1 MFNQMNIN
9 VNAPNEKL
17 NIEIRLVDKH
27 FEYSFSRLA
36 GLYTYHS
43 GVVDE
48 QKSQEWLQEIR
59 QASLVDW
66 PVLPEGAG
74 PEIKQK
80 NKWNVEFFYEDG
92 SVICYGAD
100 DYFPKTW
107 GKFQQKILDMIP
119 ELLEQYGKGIEAV
132 TFTVKNLNK
141 YMPSN
146 LMTSQQTYLILK
158 ETLTL
163 RRSTRKITYEKI
175 DEVNQRTYYE
185 FERRELGQLLNSFQL
200 VFATQNNRGLEEG
213 RKIHDS
219 DVYLLIELID
229 GTIEEYYWDL
239 HQMSFTPGWKE
250 LVDTIYDLMLQG
262 STFLGH
268 IFTSLP
274 HLHKEI
280 SQYIYALVEIEETKQ
295 QYYFVV
301 DNLFVHEGD
310 YVVVP
315 VGNRLEE
322 KISRI
327 LRLEYCNLDNLPQ
340 PLEFTRK
347 ILRKSDTVKFA
358 RDLEDDSV
366 IDNRQIDLALEAID
380 DDPSIEETI
389 GLIEAIRQNMNLGG
403 EFVLPVHPLKTK
415 QSHHNYHLGTKDEI
429 LTTMDGQSW
438 ELFRLFVE
446 NNQEAFVAFTNVEEF
461 EKDGH
466 TKGVVYPISSI
477 LEMVAKTPNINGI
490 MLNPYG
496 RPFFLAKE
504 LIMTIFMRN
513 QETMK
518 RSQIYLE
525 YANVVNLTA
534 DSVVNNLQF
543 NLNDPDSLDYA
554 LRTKIGNRLTDYYD
568 ELMSLHPGE
577 IKVTPGFGAR
587 TKYIFHTIIPE
598 HHQSPQADECVISS
612 YYESLNQ
619 ARKLNL
625 KQIILPIFG
634 FDDAGYPLESLMPLI
649 INTITQWMTDNRDY
663 VLHVYLS
670 TEDFEVYSAFR
681 DYLEEA

>member
-27 FEYSFSRLA
+27 FEYSFSRIT

-43 GVVDE
+43 GSVDE
-48 QKSQEWLQEIR
+48 KKSQEWLQEIK
-59 QASLVDW
+59 QSSLADW
-66 PVLPEGAG
+66 PVLPNDAG

-80 NKWNVEFFYEDG
+80 NKWNVEFFDEDG
-92 SVICYGAD
+92 LVISYGAD
-100 DYFPKTW
+100 DYFPKNW
-107 GKFQQKILDMIP
+107 GNFQQKVLDMIP

-132 TFTVKNLNK
+132 TFTVKNLNN

-146 LMTSQQTYLILK
+146 FMTSQQTYLILQ

-200 VFATQNNRGLEEG
+200 VFATQNSRGKEEG
-213 RKIHDS
+213 RKVHDS
-219 DVYLLIELID
+219 DVYLKIELID
-229 GTIEEYYWDL
+229 GTFEEYYWGL
-239 HQMSFTPGWKE
+239 HQMFFTPGWKE
-250 LVDTIYDLMLQG
+250 LVDAIHDLMLQG

-274 HLHKEI
+274 HRHKEI
-280 SQYIYALVEIEETKQ
+280 SQYIYALVEIEETGQ
-295 QYYFVV
+295 QNYYVV

-315 VGNRLEE
+315 VGNQLEE
-322 KISRI
+322 KVAKI
-327 LRLEYCNLDNLPQ
+327 LSLEYYDLKDLPQ

-358 RDLEDDSV
+358 RNLEDDSV

-380 DDPSIEETI
+380 EDSSIEETI
-389 GLIEAIRQNMNLGG
+389 ALMEAIRQNMNLGG

-429 LTTMDGQSW
+429 LTTTDGQSW
-438 ELFRLFVE
+438 ALFRLFVE

-543 NLNDPDSLDYA
+543 SLDNTQSLDYV
-554 LRTKIGNRLTDYYD
+554 LRTKIGTRLVDYYD
-568 ELMSLHPGE
+568 DLMTLRPGE
-577 IKVTPGFGAR
+577 VKVTPGFGAK
-587 TKYIFHTIIPE
+587 TKYIFHTVIPKY
-598 HHQSPQADECVISS
+598 QQCPQADECVINS

-619 ARKLNL
+619 ARKLYL
-625 KQIILPIFG
+625 KQIVLPIFG
-634 FDDAGYPLESLMPLI
+634 FNDAGYPLESLMSLI

-681 DYLEEA
+681 DYLEEV

>member
-9 VNAPNEKL
+9 VNVPNEKL

-80 NKWNVEFFYEDG
+80 NKWNVEFFDEDG

-107 GKFQQKILDMIP
+107 GKFQQKVLDMIP
-119 ELLEQYGKGIEAV
+119 ELLEQNGKRIEAV
-132 TFTVKNLNK
+132 TFTVKNLNN

-146 LMTSQQTYLILK
+146 FMTSQQTYLILQ

-185 FERRELGQLLNSFQL
+185 FERHELGQLLNSFQL
-200 VFATQNNRGLEEG
+200 VFATQNSRGKEEG
-213 RKIHDS
+213 RKAHDS
-219 DVYLLIELID
+219 DVYLKIELID
-229 GTIEEYYWDL
+229 GTFEEYYWGL
-239 HQMSFTPGWKE
+239 HQMFFTPGWKE
-250 LVDTIYDLMLQG
+250 LVDAIHDLMLQG

-280 SQYIYALVEIEETKQ
+280 SQYIYALVEIEETRQ
-295 QYYFVV
+295 QNYYVV

-322 KISRI
+322 KIARI

-340 PLEFTRK
+340 PLELTRK
-347 ILRKSDTVKFA
+347 ILRKSETVKFA

-366 IDNRQIDLALEAID
+366 IDNRQIDLALETID

-429 LTTMDGQSW
+429 LTTTDGQSW
-438 ELFRLFVE
+438 ALFRLFVE

-543 NLNDPDSLDYA
+543 SLDNTQSLDYV
-554 LRTKIGNRLTDYYD
+554 LRTKIGTRLVDYYD
-568 ELMSLHPGE
+568 DLMTLRPGE
-577 IKVTPGFGAR
+577 VKVTPGFGAK
-587 TKYIFHTIIPE
+587 TKYIFHTVIPKY
-598 HHQSPQADECVISS
+598 QQCPQADECVINS

-619 ARKLNL
+619 ARKLYL
-625 KQIILPIFG
+625 KQIVLPIFG
-634 FDDAGYPLESLMPLI
+634 FNDAGYPLESLMPLI

>member
-1 MFNQMNIN
+1 MFKQMNIN

-80 NKWNVEFFYEDG
+80 NKWNVEFFDEDG

-107 GKFQQKILDMIP
+107 GKFQQKVLDMIP
-119 ELLEQYGKGIEAV
+119 ELLEQNGKGIEAV
-132 TFTVKNLNK
+132 TFTVKNLNN
-141 YMPSN
+141 YMSSN
-146 LMTSQQTYLILK
+146 FMTSQQTYLILQ

-200 VFATQNNRGLEEG
+200 VFATQNSRGKEEG
-213 RKIHDS
+213 RKVHDS
-219 DVYLLIELID
+219 DVYLKIELID
-229 GTIEEYYWDL
+229 GTFEEYYWGL
-239 HQMSFTPGWKE
+239 HQMFFTPGWKE
-250 LVDTIYDLMLQG
+250 LVDAIHDLMLQG

-274 HLHKEI
+274 HRHKEI
-280 SQYIYALVEIEETKQ
+280 SQYTYALVEIEETRQ
-295 QYYFVV
+295 QNYYVV

-315 VGNRLEE
+315 VGNQLEE
-322 KISRI
+322 KVAKI
-327 LRLEYCNLDNLPQ
+327 LSLEYYDLKDLPQ

-366 IDNRQIDLALEAID
+366 IDNRQIDLALETID

-429 LTTMDGQSW
+429 LTTTDGQSW
-438 ELFRLFVE
+438 ALFRLFVE

-461 EKDGH
+461 EKDVH

-496 RPFFLAKE
+496 WPFFLAKE

-554 LRTKIGNRLTDYYD
+554 LRTKIGTRLVDYYD
-568 ELMSLHPGE
+568 DLMTLRPGE
-577 IKVTPGFGAR
+577 VKVTPGFGAK
-587 TKYIFHTIIPE
+587 TKYIFHTVIPKY
-598 HHQSPQADECVISS
+598 QQCPQADECVINS

-619 ARKLNL
+619 ARKLYL
-625 KQIILPIFG
+625 KQIVLPIFG
-634 FDDAGYPLESLMPLI
+634 FNDAGYPLESLMPLI

>member
-80 NKWNVEFFYEDG
+80 NKWNVEFFDEDG

-107 GKFQQKILDMIP
+107 GKFQQKVLDMIP
-119 ELLEQYGKGIEAV
+119 ELLEQNGKRIEAV
-132 TFTVKNLNK
+132 TFTVKNLNN

-146 LMTSQQTYLILK
+146 FMTSQQTYLILQ

-200 VFATQNNRGLEEG
+200 VFATQNSRGKEEG
-213 RKIHDS
+213 RKAHDS
-219 DVYLLIELID
+219 DVYLKIELID
-229 GTIEEYYWDL
+229 GTFEEYYWGL
-239 HQMSFTPGWKE
+239 HQMFFTSGWKE
-250 LVDTIYDLMLQG
+250 LVDAIHDLMLQG

-280 SQYIYALVEIEETKQ
+280 SQYIYALVEIEETRQ
-295 QYYFVV
+295 QNYYVV

-322 KISRI
+322 KIARI

-340 PLEFTRK
+340 PLELTRK
-347 ILRKSDTVKFA
+347 ILRKSETVKFA

-366 IDNRQIDLALEAID
+366 IDNRQIDLALETID

-429 LTTMDGQSW
+429 LTTTDGQSW
-438 ELFRLFVE
+438 ALFRLFVE

-554 LRTKIGNRLTDYYD
+554 LRTKIGTRLVDYYD
-568 ELMSLHPGE
+568 DLMTLRPGE
-577 IKVTPGFGAR
+577 VKVTPGFGAK
-587 TKYIFHTIIPE
+587 TKYIFHTVIPKY
-598 HHQSPQADECVISS
+598 QQCPQADECVINS

-619 ARKLNL
+619 ARKLYL
-625 KQIILPIFG
+625 KQIVLPIFG
-634 FDDAGYPLESLMPLI
+634 FNDAGYPLESLMPLI

>member
-1 MFNQMNIN
+1 M
-9 VNAPNEKL
+9 
-17 NIEIRLVDKH
+17 EIRVVDKH

-66 PVLPEGAG
+66 PVLSKGAG

-80 NKWNVEFFYEDG
+80 NKWNVEFFDEDG

-107 GKFQQKILDMIP
+107 GKFQQKVLDMIP
-119 ELLEQYGKGIEAV
+119 ELLEQNGKGIEAV
-132 TFTVKNLNK
+132 TFTVKNLNN

-146 LMTSQQTYLILK
+146 IMTSQQTYLILQ

-185 FERRELGQLLNSFQL
+185 FERHELGQLLNSFQL
-200 VFATQNNRGLEEG
+200 VFATQNSRGKEEG
-213 RKIHDS
+213 RKVHDS
-219 DVYLLIELID
+219 DVYLKIELID
-229 GTIEEYYWDL
+229 GTFEEYYWGL
-239 HQMSFTPGWKE
+239 HQMFFTPGWKE
-250 LVDTIYDLMLQG
+250 LVDAIHDLMLQG

-280 SQYIYALVEIEETKQ
+280 SQYIYALVEIEETRQ
-295 QYYFVV
+295 QNYYVV

-322 KISRI
+322 KIARI

-340 PLEFTRK
+340 PLELTRK
-347 ILRKSDTVKFA
+347 ILRKSETVKFA

-366 IDNRQIDLALEAID
+366 IDNRQIDLALETID

-389 GLIEAIRQNMNLGG
+389 GLIETIRQNMNLGG

-429 LTTMDGQSW
+429 LTTTDGQSW
-438 ELFRLFVE
+438 ALFRLFVE

-466 TKGVVYPISSI
+466 IKGVVYPISSI

-496 RPFFLAKE
+496 RPFFLARE

-554 LRTKIGNRLTDYYD
+554 LRTKIGTRLVDYYD
-568 ELMSLHPGE
+568 DLMTLRPGE
-577 IKVTPGFGAR
+577 VKVTPGFGAK
-587 TKYIFHTIIPE
+587 TKYIFHTVIPKY
-598 HHQSPQADECVISS
+598 QQCPQADECVINS

-619 ARKLNL
+619 ARKLYL
-625 KQIILPIFG
+625 KQIVLPIFG
-634 FDDAGYPLESLMPLI
+634 FNDAGYPLESLMPLI

>member
-27 FEYSFSRLA
+27 FEYSFSRIA
-36 GLYTYHS
+36 DLYTYHS
-43 GVVDE
+43 GSVDE
-48 QKSQEWLQEIR
+48 KKSQEWLQEIR

-80 NKWNVEFFYEDG
+80 NKWNVEFFDEDG

-107 GKFQQKILDMIP
+107 GKFQQKVLDMIP
-119 ELLEQYGKGIEAV
+119 ELLEQNGKGIEAV
-132 TFTVKNLNK
+132 TFTVKNLNN

-146 LMTSQQTYLILK
+146 FMTSQQTYLILQ

-200 VFATQNNRGLEEG
+200 VFATQNSRGKEEG
-213 RKIHDS
+213 HKVHDS
-219 DVYLLIELID
+219 DVYLKIELID
-229 GTIEEYYWDL
+229 GTFEEYYWGV
-239 HQMSFTPGWKE
+239 HQMFFTPGWKE
-250 LVDTIYDLMLQG
+250 LVDAIHDLMLQG
-262 STFLGH
+262 STFLGY

-274 HLHKEI
+274 HRHKEI
-280 SQYIYALVEIEETKQ
+280 SQYIYALVEIEETRQ
-295 QYYFVV
+295 QNYYVV

-315 VGNRLEE
+315 VGNQLEE
-322 KISRI
+322 KVAKI
-327 LRLEYCNLDNLPQ
+327 LSLEYYDLKDLPQ

-366 IDNRQIDLALEAID
+366 IDNRQIDLALETID

-429 LTTMDGQSW
+429 LTTTDGQSW
-438 ELFRLFVE
+438 ALFRLFVE

-461 EKDGH
+461 EKDVH

-496 RPFFLAKE
+496 WPFFLAKE

-554 LRTKIGNRLTDYYD
+554 LRTKIGTRLVDYYD
-568 ELMSLHPGE
+568 DLMTLRPGE
-577 IKVTPGFGAR
+577 VKVTPGFGAK
-587 TKYIFHTIIPE
+587 TKYIFHTVIPKY
-598 HHQSPQADECVISS
+598 QQCPQADECVINS

-619 ARKLNL
+619 ARKLYL
-625 KQIILPIFG
+625 KQIVLPIFG
-634 FDDAGYPLESLMPLI
+634 FNDAGYPLESLMPLI

>member
-1 MFNQMNIN
+1 M
-9 VNAPNEKL
+9 VSSSL
-17 NIEIRLVDKH
+17 
-27 FEYSFSRLA
+27 
-36 GLYTYHS
+36 
-43 GVVDE
+43 
-48 QKSQEWLQEIR
+48 LQ
-59 QASLVDW
+59 
-66 PVLPEGAG
+66 
-74 PEIKQK
+74 
-80 NKWNVEFFYEDG
+80 
-92 SVICYGAD
+92 
-100 DYFPKTW
+100 
-107 GKFQQKILDMIP
+107 
-119 ELLEQYGKGIEAV
+119 
-132 TFTVKNLNK
+132 
-141 YMPSN
+141 
-146 LMTSQQTYLILK
+146 

-185 FERRELGQLLNSFQL
+185 FERHELGQLLNSFQL
-200 VFATQNNRGLEEG
+200 VFATQNSRGKEEG
-213 RKIHDS
+213 RKVHDS
-219 DVYLLIELID
+219 DVYLKIELID
-229 GTIEEYYWDL
+229 GTFEEYYWGL
-239 HQMSFTPGWKE
+239 HQMFFTPGWKE
-250 LVDTIYDLMLQG
+250 LVDAIHDLMLQG

-280 SQYIYALVEIEETKQ
+280 SQYIYALVEIEETRQ
-295 QYYFVV
+295 QNYYVV

-322 KISRI
+322 KIARI

-340 PLEFTRK
+340 PLELTRK
-347 ILRKSDTVKFA
+347 ILRKSETVKFA

-366 IDNRQIDLALEAID
+366 IDNRQIDLALETID

-429 LTTMDGQSW
+429 LTTTDGQSW
-438 ELFRLFVE
+438 ALFRLFVE

-554 LRTKIGNRLTDYYD
+554 LRTKIGTRLVDYYD
-568 ELMSLHPGE
+568 DLMTLRPGE
-577 IKVTPGFGAR
+577 VKVTPGFGAK
-587 TKYIFHTIIPE
+587 TKYIFHTVIPKY
-598 HHQSPQADECVISS
+598 QQCPQADECVINS

-625 KQIILPIFG
+625 KQIVLPIFG
-634 FDDAGYPLESLMPLI
+634 FNDAGYPLEELMPLI
-649 INTITQWMTDNRDY
+649 INTVAQWMTDNRDY

>member
-80 NKWNVEFFYEDG
+80 NKWNVEFFDEDG

-107 GKFQQKILDMIP
+107 GKFQQKVLDMIP
-119 ELLEQYGKGIEAV
+119 ELLEQNGKRIEAV
-132 TFTVKNLNK
+132 TFTVKNLNN

-146 LMTSQQTYLILK
+146 FMTSQQTYLILQ

-200 VFATQNNRGLEEG
+200 VFATQNSRGKEED
-213 RKIHDS
+213 RKVHDS
-219 DVYLLIELID
+219 DVYLKIELID
-229 GTIEEYYWDL
+229 GTFEEYYWGL
-239 HQMSFTPGWKE
+239 HQMFFTPGWKE
-250 LVDTIYDLMLQG
+250 LVDAIHDLMLQG

-274 HLHKEI
+274 HRHKEI
-280 SQYIYALVEIEETKQ
+280 SQYIYALVEIEETRQ
-295 QYYFVV
+295 QNYYVV

-315 VGNRLEE
+315 VGNQLEE
-322 KISRI
+322 KVAKI
-327 LRLEYCNLDNLPQ
+327 LSLEYYDLKDLPQ

-358 RDLEDDSV
+358 RNLEDDSV

-380 DDPSIEETI
+380 EDSSIEETI
-389 GLIEAIRQNMNLGG
+389 ALMEAIRQNMNLGG

-429 LTTMDGQSW
+429 LTTTDGQSW
-438 ELFRLFVE
+438 ALFRLFVE

-496 RPFFLAKE
+496 WPFFLAKE

-554 LRTKIGNRLTDYYD
+554 LRTKIGTRLVDYYD
-568 ELMSLHPGE
+568 DLMTLRPGE
-577 IKVTPGFGAR
+577 VKVTPGFGAK
-587 TKYIFHTIIPE
+587 TKYIFHTVIPKY
-598 HHQSPQADECVISS
+598 QQCPQADECVINS

-619 ARKLNL
+619 ARKLYL
-625 KQIILPIFG
+625 KQIVLPIFG
-634 FDDAGYPLESLMPLI
+634 FNDAGYPLESLMPLI

>member
-80 NKWNVEFFYEDG
+80 NKWNVEFFDEDG
-92 SVICYGAD
+92 SVICYGSD

-107 GKFQQKILDMIP
+107 GKFQQKVLDMIP
-119 ELLEQYGKGIEAV
+119 ELLEQNGKGIEAV
-132 TFTVKNLNK
+132 TFTVKNLNN

-146 LMTSQQTYLILK
+146 FMTSQQTYLILQ

-200 VFATQNNRGLEEG
+200 VFATQNSRGKEEG
-213 RKIHDS
+213 RKVHDS
-219 DVYLLIELID
+219 DVYLKIELID
-229 GTIEEYYWDL
+229 GTFEEYYWGL
-239 HQMSFTPGWKE
+239 HQMFFTPGWKE
-250 LVDTIYDLMLQG
+250 LVDAIHDLMLQG

-274 HLHKEI
+274 HRHKEI
-280 SQYIYALVEIEETKQ
+280 SQYTYALVEIEETRQ
-295 QYYFVV
+295 QNYYVV

-315 VGNRLEE
+315 VGNQLEE
-322 KISRI
+322 KVAKI

-340 PLEFTRK
+340 PLELTRK
-347 ILRKSDTVKFA
+347 ILRKSETVKFA

-366 IDNRQIDLALEAID
+366 IDNRQIDLALETID

-429 LTTMDGQSW
+429 LMTTDGQSW
-438 ELFRLFVE
+438 ALFRLFVE

-554 LRTKIGNRLTDYYD
+554 LRTKIGTRLVDYYD
-568 ELMSLHPGE
+568 DLMTLRPGE
-577 IKVTPGFGAR
+577 VKVTPGFGAK
-587 TKYIFHTIIPE
+587 TKYIFHTVIPKY
-598 HHQSPQADECVISS
+598 QQCPQADECVINS

-619 ARKLNL
+619 ARKLYL
-625 KQIILPIFG
+625 KQIVLPIFG
-634 FDDAGYPLESLMPLI
+634 FNDAGYPLESLMPLI

>member
-27 FEYSFSRLA
+27 FEYSFSRIT

-43 GVVDE
+43 GSVDE
-48 QKSQEWLQEIR
+48 KKSQEWLQEIK
-59 QASLVDW
+59 QSSLADW
-66 PVLPEGAG
+66 PVLPNDAG

-80 NKWNVEFFYEDG
+80 NKWNVEFFDEDG
-92 SVICYGAD
+92 LVISYGAD
-100 DYFPKTW
+100 DYFPKNW
-107 GKFQQKILDMIP
+107 GNFQQKVLDMIP

-132 TFTVKNLNK
+132 TFTVKNLNN

-146 LMTSQQTYLILK
+146 FMTSQQTYLILQ

-200 VFATQNNRGLEEG
+200 VFATQNSRGKEEG
-213 RKIHDS
+213 RKVHDS
-219 DVYLLIELID
+219 DVYLKIELID
-229 GTIEEYYWDL
+229 GTFEEYYWGL
-239 HQMSFTPGWKE
+239 HQMFFTPGWKE
-250 LVDTIYDLMLQG
+250 LVDAIHDLMLQG

-274 HLHKEI
+274 HRHKEI
-280 SQYIYALVEIEETKQ
+280 SQYIYALVEIEETGQ
-295 QYYFVV
+295 QNYYVV

-315 VGNRLEE
+315 VGNQLEE
-322 KISRI
+322 KVAKI
-327 LRLEYCNLDNLPQ
+327 LSLEYYDLKDLPQ

-358 RDLEDDSV
+358 RNLEDDSV

-380 DDPSIEETI
+380 EDSSIEETI
-389 GLIEAIRQNMNLGG
+389 ALMEAIRQNMNLGG

-429 LTTMDGQSW
+429 LTTTDGQSW
-438 ELFRLFVE
+438 ALFRLFVE

-543 NLNDPDSLDYA
+543 SLDNTQSLDYV
-554 LRTKIGNRLTDYYD
+554 LRTKIGTRLVDYYD
-568 ELMSLHPGE
+568 DLMTLRPGE
-577 IKVTPGFGAR
+577 VKVTPGFGAK
-587 TKYIFHTIIPE
+587 TKYIFHTVIPKY
-598 HHQSPQADECVISS
+598 QQYPQADECVINS

-619 ARKLNL
+619 ARKLYL
-625 KQIILPIFG
+625 KQIVLPIFG
-634 FDDAGYPLESLMPLI
+634 FNDAGYPLESLMPLI

-681 DYLEEA
+681 DYLEEV

>member
-17 NIEIRLVDKH
+17 SIEIRLVGKH
-27 FEYSFSRLA
+27 VEYSFSRIA

-43 GVVDE
+43 GSVDE
-48 QKSQEWLQEIR
+48 KKSQEWLQEIK
-59 QASLVDW
+59 QSSLADW
-66 PVLPEGAG
+66 PVLPNDAS

-80 NKWNVEFFYEDG
+80 NKWNVEFFDEDG
-92 SVICYGAD
+92 LVISYGAD
-100 DYFPKTW
+100 DYFPKNW
-107 GKFQQKILDMIP
+107 GKFQQKVLDMIP

-132 TFTVKNLNK
+132 TFTVKNLDK

-146 LMTSQQTYLILK
+146 FMLSKQTYLILQ

-200 VFATQNNRGLEEG
+200 VFATQNSRGKEEG
-213 RKIHDS
+213 RKVHDS
-219 DVYLLIELID
+219 DVYLKIELID
-229 GTIEEYYWDL
+229 GTFEEYYWGL
-239 HQMSFTPGWKE
+239 HQMFFTPGWKE
-250 LVDTIYDLMLQG
+250 LVDAIHDLMLQG

-274 HLHKEI
+274 LRHKEI

-315 VGNRLEE
+315 VGNQLEE
-322 KISRI
+322 KVAKI
-327 LRLEYCNLDNLPQ
+327 LSLEYYDLKDLPQ

-366 IDNRQIDLALEAID
+366 IDNRQIDIALEEID
-380 DDPSIEETI
+380 EDPSIEETI
-389 GLIEAIRQNMNLGG
+389 ALMEAIRQNMNLGG
-403 EFVLPVHPLKTK
+403 ELILPVHPIRTK
-415 QSHHNYHLGTKDEI
+415 NSHHSYHLGSKDEI
-429 LTTMDGQSW
+429 LMTTDGKSW

-446 NNQEAFVAFTNVEEF
+446 NNQEAFVAFTNIEEF
-461 EKDGH
+461 EKDGR
-466 TKGVVYPISSI
+466 TKGIVYPISAI

-543 NLNDPDSLDYA
+543 NLDNTQSLDYV
-554 LRTKIGNRLTDYYD
+554 LRTKIGTRLADYYD
-568 ELMSLHPGE
+568 DLMTLRPGE
-577 IKVTPGFGAR
+577 VKVTPGFGAK
-587 TKYIFHTIIPE
+587 TKYIFHTVIPKY
-598 HHQSPQADECVISS
+598 QQCPQADECVINS

-625 KQIILPIFG
+625 KQIVLPIFG
-634 FDDAGYPLESLMPLI
+634 FNDAGYPLEELMPLI
-649 INTITQWMTDNRDY
+649 INTVAQWMTDNRDY
-663 VLHVYLS
+663 ILHVYLS

>member
-27 FEYSFSRLA
+27 LEYSFSRLA

-80 NKWNVEFFYEDG
+80 NKWNVEFFDEDG

-107 GKFQQKILDMIP
+107 GKFQQKVLDMIP
-119 ELLEQYGKGIEAV
+119 ELLEQNGKGIEAV
-132 TFTVKNLNK
+132 TFTVKNLNN

-146 LMTSQQTYLILK
+146 FMTSQQTYLILQ

-200 VFATQNNRGLEEG
+200 VFATQNSREKEEG
-213 RKIHDS
+213 RKVHDS
-219 DVYLLIELID
+219 DVYLKIELID
-229 GTIEEYYWDL
+229 GTFEEYYWGL
-239 HQMSFTPGWKE
+239 HQMFFTPGWKE
-250 LVDTIYDLMLQG
+250 LVDAIHDLMLQG

-274 HLHKEI
+274 HRHKEI
-280 SQYIYALVEIEETKQ
+280 SQYIYALVEIEETRQ
-295 QYYFVV
+295 QNYYVV

-322 KISRI
+322 KIARI

-358 RDLEDDSV
+358 RNLEDDSV

-380 DDPSIEETI
+380 EDSSIEETI
-389 GLIEAIRQNMNLGG
+389 ALMEAIRQNMNLGG

-429 LTTMDGQSW
+429 LTTTDGQSW
-438 ELFRLFVE
+438 ALFRLFVE
-446 NNQEAFVAFTNVEEF
+446 NNQESFVAFTNVEEF

-543 NLNDPDSLDYA
+543 SLDNTQSLDYV
-554 LRTKIGNRLTDYYD
+554 LRTKIGTRLVDYYD
-568 ELMSLHPGE
+568 DLMTLRPGE
-577 IKVTPGFGAR
+577 VKVTPGFGAK
-587 TKYIFHTIIPE
+587 TKYIFHTVIPKY
-598 HHQSPQADECVISS
+598 QQCPQADECVINS

-619 ARKLNL
+619 ARKLYL
-625 KQIILPIFG
+625 KQIVLPIFG
-634 FDDAGYPLESLMPLI
+634 FNDVGYPLEELMPLI
-649 INTITQWMTDNRDY
+649 INTVAQWMTDNRDY
-663 VLHVYLS
+663 ILHVYLS

>member
-66 PVLPEGAG
+66 PVLPKGAG

-80 NKWNVEFFYEDG
+80 NKWNVEFFDEDG

-107 GKFQQKILDMIP
+107 GKFQQKVLDMIP
-119 ELLEQYGKGIEAV
+119 ELLEQNGKGIEAV
-132 TFTVKNLNK
+132 TFTVKNLNN

-146 LMTSQQTYLILK
+146 IMTSQQTYLILQ

-185 FERRELGQLLNSFQL
+185 FERHELGQLLNSFQL
-200 VFATQNNRGLEEG
+200 VFATQNSRGKEEG
-213 RKIHDS
+213 RKVHDS
-219 DVYLLIELID
+219 DVYLKIELID
-229 GTIEEYYWDL
+229 GTFEEYYWGL
-239 HQMSFTPGWKE
+239 HQMFFTPGWKE
-250 LVDTIYDLMLQG
+250 LVDAIHDLMLQG

-280 SQYIYALVEIEETKQ
+280 SQYIYALVEIEETRQ
-295 QYYFVV
+295 QNYYVV

-322 KISRI
+322 KIARI

-340 PLEFTRK
+340 PLELTRK
-347 ILRKSDTVKFA
+347 ILRKSETVKFA

-366 IDNRQIDLALEAID
+366 IDNRQIDLALETID

-389 GLIEAIRQNMNLGG
+389 GLIETIRQNMNLGG

-429 LTTMDGQSW
+429 LTTTDGQSW
-438 ELFRLFVE
+438 ALFRLFVE

-466 TKGVVYPISSI
+466 IKGVVYPISSI

-496 RPFFLAKE
+496 RPFFLARE

-554 LRTKIGNRLTDYYD
+554 LRTKIGTRLVDYYD
-568 ELMSLHPGE
+568 DLMTLRPGE
-577 IKVTPGFGAR
+577 VKVTPGFGAK
-587 TKYIFHTIIPE
+587 TKYIFHTVIPKY
-598 HHQSPQADECVISS
+598 QQCPQADECVINS

-619 ARKLNL
+619 ARKLYL
-625 KQIILPIFG
+625 KQIVLPIFG
-634 FDDAGYPLESLMPLI
+634 FNDAGYPLESLMPLI

>member
-59 QASLVDW
+59 QVSLVDW

-80 NKWNVEFFYEDG
+80 NKWNVEFFDEDG

-107 GKFQQKILDMIP
+107 GKFQQKVLDMIP
-119 ELLEQYGKGIEAV
+119 ELLEQNGKRIEAV
-132 TFTVKNLNK
+132 TFTVKNLNN

-146 LMTSQQTYLILK
+146 FMTSQQTYLILQ
-158 ETLTL
+158 ETLSL

-185 FERRELGQLLNSFQL
+185 FERHELGQLLNSFQL
-200 VFATQNNRGLEEG
+200 VFATQNSRGKEEG
-213 RKIHDS
+213 RKVHDS
-219 DVYLLIELID
+219 DVYLKIELID
-229 GTIEEYYWDL
+229 GTFEEYYWGL
-239 HQMSFTPGWKE
+239 HQMFFTPGWKE
-250 LVDTIYDLMLQG
+250 LVDAIHDLMLQG

-280 SQYIYALVEIEETKQ
+280 SQYIYALVEIEETRQ
-295 QYYFVV
+295 QNYYVV

-322 KISRI
+322 KIARI

-340 PLEFTRK
+340 PLELTRK
-347 ILRKSDTVKFA
+347 ILRKSETVKFA

-366 IDNRQIDLALEAID
+366 IDNRQIDLALETID

-429 LTTMDGQSW
+429 LTTTDGQSW
-438 ELFRLFVE
+438 ALFRLFVE

-496 RPFFLAKE
+496 RPSFLAKE

-554 LRTKIGNRLTDYYD
+554 LRTKIGTRLVDYYD
-568 ELMSLHPGE
+568 DLMTLRPGE
-577 IKVTPGFGAR
+577 VKVTPGFGAK
-587 TKYIFHTIIPE
+587 TKYIFHTVIPKY
-598 HHQSPQADECVISS
+598 QQCPQADECVISS

-619 ARKLNL
+619 ARKLYL
-625 KQIILPIFG
+625 KQIVLPIFG
-634 FDDAGYPLESLMPLI
+634 FNDAGYPLESLMPLI

>member
-27 FEYSFSRLA
+27 LEYSFSRLA

-43 GVVDE
+43 GIVDE

-80 NKWNVEFFYEDG
+80 NKWNVEFFDEDG

-107 GKFQQKILDMIP
+107 GKFQQKVLDMIP
-119 ELLEQYGKGIEAV
+119 ELLEQSGKGIEAI
-132 TFTVKNLNK
+132 TFTVKNLNN

-146 LMTSQQTYLILK
+146 FMTSQQTYLILQ

-185 FERRELGQLLNSFQL
+185 FERRELGQLLNTFQL
-200 VFATQNNRGLEEG
+200 VFATQNSRGKEEG
-213 RKIHDS
+213 RKVHDS
-219 DVYLLIELID
+219 DVYLKIELID
-229 GTIEEYYWDL
+229 GTFEEYYWGL
-239 HQMSFTPGWKE
+239 HQMFFTPGWKE
-250 LVDTIYDLMLQG
+250 LVDAIHDLMLQG

-274 HLHKEI
+274 HRHKEI
-280 SQYIYALVEIEETKQ
+280 SQYIYALVEIEETGQ
-295 QYYFVV
+295 QDYYVV

-322 KISRI
+322 KIARI

-358 RDLEDDSV
+358 RNLEDDSV

-380 DDPSIEETI
+380 EDSSIEETI
-389 GLIEAIRQNMNLGG
+389 ALMEAIRQNMNLGG

-429 LTTMDGQSW
+429 LTTTDGQSW
-438 ELFRLFVE
+438 ALFCLFVE
-446 NNQEAFVAFTNVEEF
+446 NNQESFVAFTNVEEF

-543 NLNDPDSLDYA
+543 SLDNTQSLDYV
-554 LRTKIGNRLTDYYD
+554 LRTKIGTRLVDYYD
-568 ELMSLHPGE
+568 DLMTLRPGE
-577 IKVTPGFGAR
+577 VKVTPGFGAK
-587 TKYIFHTIIPE
+587 TKYIFHTVIPKY
-598 HHQSPQADECVISS
+598 QQCPQADECVINS

-619 ARKLNL
+619 ARKLYL
-625 KQIILPIFG
+625 KQIVLPIFG
-634 FDDAGYPLESLMPLI
+634 FNDVGYPLEELMPLI
-649 INTITQWMTDNRDY
+649 INTVAQWMTDNRDY
-663 VLHVYLS
+663 ILHVYLS

>member
-27 FEYSFSRLA
+27 FEYSFSRIT
-36 GLYTYHS
+36 GLYTSHS
-43 GVVDE
+43 GSVDE
-48 QKSQEWLQEIR
+48 KKSQEWLQEIK
-59 QASLVDW
+59 QSSLADW
-66 PVLPEGAG
+66 PVLPNDAG

-80 NKWNVEFFYEDG
+80 NKWNVEFFDEDG
-92 SVICYGAD
+92 LVISYGAD
-100 DYFPKTW
+100 DYFPKNW
-107 GKFQQKILDMIP
+107 GNFQQKVLDMIP

-132 TFTVKNLNK
+132 TFTVKNLNN

-146 LMTSQQTYLILK
+146 FMTSQQTYLILQ

-200 VFATQNNRGLEEG
+200 VFATQNSRGKEED
-213 RKIHDS
+213 RKVHDS
-219 DVYLLIELID
+219 DVYLKIELID
-229 GTIEEYYWDL
+229 GTFEEYYWGL
-239 HQMSFTPGWKE
+239 HQMFFTPGWKE
-250 LVDTIYDLMLQG
+250 LVDAIHDLMLQG

-274 HLHKEI
+274 HRHKEI
-280 SQYIYALVEIEETKQ
+280 SQYIYALVEIEETRQ
-295 QYYFVV
+295 QNYYVV

-315 VGNRLEE
+315 VGNQLEE
-322 KISRI
+322 KVAKI
-327 LRLEYCNLDNLPQ
+327 LSLEYYDLKDLPQ

-358 RDLEDDSV
+358 RNLEDDSV

-380 DDPSIEETI
+380 EDSSIEETI
-389 GLIEAIRQNMNLGG
+389 ALMEAIRQNMNLGG

-429 LTTMDGQSW
+429 LTTTDGQSW
-438 ELFRLFVE
+438 ALFRLFVE

-496 RPFFLAKE
+496 WPFFLAKE

-554 LRTKIGNRLTDYYD
+554 LRTKIGTRLVDYYD
-568 ELMSLHPGE
+568 DLMTLRPGE
-577 IKVTPGFGAR
+577 VKVTPGFGAK
-587 TKYIFHTIIPE
+587 TKYIFHTVIPKY
-598 HHQSPQADECVISS
+598 QQCPQADECVINS

-619 ARKLNL
+619 ARKLYL
-625 KQIILPIFG
+625 KQIVLPIFG
-634 FDDAGYPLESLMPLI
+634 FNDAGYPLESLMPLI

>member
-1 MFNQMNIN
+1 MNIN

-27 FEYSFSRLA
+27 FEYSFSRIT

-43 GVVDE
+43 GSVDE
-48 QKSQEWLQEIR
+48 KKSQEWLQEIK
-59 QASLVDW
+59 QSSLADW
-66 PVLPEGAG
+66 PVLPNDAG

-80 NKWNVEFFYEDG
+80 NKWNVEFFDEDG
-92 SVICYGAD
+92 LVISYGAD
-100 DYFPKTW
+100 DYFPKNW
-107 GKFQQKILDMIP
+107 GNFQQKVLDMIP

-132 TFTVKNLNK
+132 TFTVKNLNN

-146 LMTSQQTYLILK
+146 FMTSQQTYLILQ

-200 VFATQNNRGLEEG
+200 VFATQNSRGKEEG
-213 RKIHDS
+213 RKVHDS
-219 DVYLLIELID
+219 DVYLKIELID
-229 GTIEEYYWDL
+229 GTFEEYYWGL
-239 HQMSFTPGWKE
+239 HQMFFTPGWKE
-250 LVDTIYDLMLQG
+250 LVDAIHDLMLQG

-274 HLHKEI
+274 HRHKEI
-280 SQYIYALVEIEETKQ
+280 SQYIYALVEIEETGQ
-295 QYYFVV
+295 QNYYVV

-315 VGNRLEE
+315 VGNQLEE
-322 KISRI
+322 KVAKI
-327 LRLEYCNLDNLPQ
+327 LSLEYYDLKDLPQ

-358 RDLEDDSV
+358 RNLEDDSV

-380 DDPSIEETI
+380 EDSSIEETI
-389 GLIEAIRQNMNLGG
+389 ALMEAIRQNMNLGG

-429 LTTMDGQSW
+429 LTTTDGQSW
-438 ELFRLFVE
+438 ALFRLFVE

-543 NLNDPDSLDYA
+543 SLDNTQSLDYV
-554 LRTKIGNRLTDYYD
+554 LRTKIGTRLVDYYD
-568 ELMSLHPGE
+568 DLMTLRPGE
-577 IKVTPGFGAR
+577 VKVTPGFGAK
-587 TKYIFHTIIPE
+587 TKYIFHTVIPKY
-598 HHQSPQADECVISS
+598 QQCPQADECVINS

-619 ARKLNL
+619 ARKLYL
-625 KQIILPIFG
+625 KQIVLPIFG
-634 FDDAGYPLESLMPLI
+634 FNDAGYPLESLMPLI

>member
-27 FEYSFSRLA
+27 FEYSFSRIT

-43 GVVDE
+43 GSVDE
-48 QKSQEWLQEIR
+48 KKSQEWLQEIK
-59 QASLVDW
+59 QSSLADW
-66 PVLPEGAG
+66 PVLPNDAG

-80 NKWNVEFFYEDG
+80 NKWNVEFFDEDG
-92 SVICYGAD
+92 LVISYGAD
-100 DYFPKTW
+100 DYFPKNW
-107 GKFQQKILDMIP
+107 GNFQQKVLDMIP

-132 TFTVKNLNK
+132 TFTVKNLNN

-146 LMTSQQTYLILK
+146 FMTSQQTYLILQ

-200 VFATQNNRGLEEG
+200 VFATQNSRGKEEG
-213 RKIHDS
+213 RKVHDS
-219 DVYLLIELID
+219 DVYLKIELID
-229 GTIEEYYWDL
+229 GTFEEYYWGL
-239 HQMSFTPGWKE
+239 HQMFFTPGWKE
-250 LVDTIYDLMLQG
+250 LVDAIHDLMLQG

-274 HLHKEI
+274 HRHKEI
-280 SQYIYALVEIEETKQ
+280 SQYIYALVEIEETGQ
-295 QYYFVV
+295 QNYYVV

-315 VGNRLEE
+315 VGNQLEE
-322 KISRI
+322 KVAKI
-327 LRLEYCNLDNLPQ
+327 LSLEYYDLKDLPQ

-347 ILRKSDTVKFA
+347 ILRNSDTVKFA
-358 RDLEDDSV
+358 RNLEDDSV

-380 DDPSIEETI
+380 EDSSIEETI
-389 GLIEAIRQNMNLGG
+389 ALMEAIRQNMNLGG

-429 LTTMDGQSW
+429 LTTTDGQSW
-438 ELFRLFVE
+438 ALFRLFVE

-543 NLNDPDSLDYA
+543 SLDNTQSLDYV
-554 LRTKIGNRLTDYYD
+554 LRTKIGTRLVDYYD
-568 ELMSLHPGE
+568 DLMTLRPGE
-577 IKVTPGFGAR
+577 VKVTPGFGAK
-587 TKYIFHTIIPE
+587 TKYIFHTVIPKY
-598 HHQSPQADECVISS
+598 QQCPQADECVINS

-619 ARKLNL
+619 ARKLYL
-625 KQIILPIFG
+625 KQIVLPIFG
-634 FDDAGYPLESLMPLI
+634 FNDAGYPLESLMPLI

>member
-1 MFNQMNIN
+1 MNIN

-27 FEYSFSRLA
+27 FEYSFSRIT

-43 GVVDE
+43 GSVDE
-48 QKSQEWLQEIR
+48 KKSQEWLQEIK
-59 QASLVDW
+59 QSSLADW
-66 PVLPEGAG
+66 PVLPNDAG

-80 NKWNVEFFYEDG
+80 NKWNVEFFDEDG
-92 SVICYGAD
+92 LVISYGAD
-100 DYFPKTW
+100 DYFPKNW
-107 GKFQQKILDMIP
+107 GNFQQKVLDMIP

-132 TFTVKNLNK
+132 TFTVKNLNN

-146 LMTSQQTYLILK
+146 FMTSQQTYLILQ

-200 VFATQNNRGLEEG
+200 VFATQNSRGKEEG
-213 RKIHDS
+213 RKVHDS
-219 DVYLLIELID
+219 DVYLKIELID
-229 GTIEEYYWDL
+229 GTFEEYYWGL
-239 HQMSFTPGWKE
+239 HQMFFTPGWKE
-250 LVDTIYDLMLQG
+250 LVDAIHDLMLQG

-274 HLHKEI
+274 HRHKEI
-280 SQYIYALVEIEETKQ
+280 SQYIYALVEIEETGQ
-295 QYYFVV
+295 QNYYVV

-315 VGNRLEE
+315 VGNQLEE
-322 KISRI
+322 KVAKI
-327 LRLEYCNLDNLPQ
+327 LSLEYYDLKDLPQ

-358 RDLEDDSV
+358 RNLEDDSV

-380 DDPSIEETI
+380 EDSSIEETI
-389 GLIEAIRQNMNLGG
+389 ALMEAIRQNMNLGG

-429 LTTMDGQSW
+429 LTTTDGQSW
-438 ELFRLFVE
+438 ALFRLFVE

-543 NLNDPDSLDYA
+543 SLDNTQSLDYV
-554 LRTKIGNRLTDYYD
+554 LRTKIGTRLVDYYD
-568 ELMSLHPGE
+568 DLMTLRPGE
-577 IKVTPGFGAR
+577 VKVTPGFGAK
-587 TKYIFHTIIPE
+587 TKYIFHTVIPKY
-598 HHQSPQADECVISS
+598 QQCPQADECVINS

-619 ARKLNL
+619 ARKLYL
-625 KQIILPIFG
+625 KQIVLPIFG
-634 FDDAGYPLESLMPLI
+634 FNDAGYPLESLMSLI

-681 DYLEEA
+681 DYLEEV

>member
-27 FEYSFSRLA
+27 FEYSFSRIT

-43 GVVDE
+43 GSVDE
-48 QKSQEWLQEIR
+48 KKSQEWLQEIK
-59 QASLVDW
+59 QSSLADW
-66 PVLPEGAG
+66 PVLPNDAG

-80 NKWNVEFFYEDG
+80 NKWNVEFFDEDG
-92 SVICYGAD
+92 LVISYGAD
-100 DYFPKTW
+100 DYFPKNW
-107 GKFQQKILDMIP
+107 GNFQQKVLDMIP

-132 TFTVKNLNK
+132 TFTVKNLNN

-146 LMTSQQTYLILK
+146 FMTSQQTYLILQ

-200 VFATQNNRGLEEG
+200 VFATQNSRGKEEG
-213 RKIHDS
+213 RKVHDS
-219 DVYLLIELID
+219 DVYLKIELID
-229 GTIEEYYWDL
+229 GTFEEYYWGL
-239 HQMSFTPGWKE
+239 HQMFFTPGWKE
-250 LVDTIYDLMLQG
+250 LVDAIHDLMLQG

-274 HLHKEI
+274 HRHKEI
-280 SQYIYALVEIEETKQ
+280 SQYIYALVEIEETGQ
-295 QYYFVV
+295 QNYYVV

-315 VGNRLEE
+315 VGNQLEE
-322 KISRI
+322 KVAKI
-327 LRLEYCNLDNLPQ
+327 LSLEYYDLKDLPQ

-358 RDLEDDSV
+358 RNLEDDSV

-380 DDPSIEETI
+380 EDSSIEETI
-389 GLIEAIRQNMNLGG
+389 ALMEAIRQNMNLGG

-429 LTTMDGQSW
+429 LTTTDGQSW
-438 ELFRLFVE
+438 ALFRLFVE

-543 NLNDPDSLDYA
+543 SLDNTQSLDYV
-554 LRTKIGNRLTDYYD
+554 LRTKIGTRLVDYYD
-568 ELMSLHPGE
+568 DLMTLRPGE
-577 IKVTPGFGAR
+577 VKVTPGFGAK
-587 TKYIFHTIIPE
+587 TKYIFHTVIPKY
-598 HHQSPQADECVISS
+598 QQCPQADECVINS

-619 ARKLNL
+619 ARKLYL
-625 KQIILPIFG
+625 KQIVLPIFG
-634 FDDAGYPLESLMPLI
+634 FNDAGYPLESLMPLI

-681 DYLEEA
+681 DYLEEV

>member
-27 FEYSFSRLA
+27 LEYSFSRLA

-43 GVVDE
+43 GIVDE

-80 NKWNVEFFYEDG
+80 NKWNVEFFDEDG

-107 GKFQQKILDMIP
+107 GKFQQKVLDMIP
-119 ELLEQYGKGIEAV
+119 ELLEQNGKGIEAV
-132 TFTVKNLNK
+132 TFTVKNLNN
-141 YMPSN
+141 YMSSN
-146 LMTSQQTYLILK
+146 FMTSQQTYLILQ

-200 VFATQNNRGLEEG
+200 VFATQNSRGKEED
-213 RKIHDS
+213 RKVRDS
-219 DVYLLIELID
+219 DVYLKIELID
-229 GTIEEYYWDL
+229 GTFEEYYWGL
-239 HQMSFTPGWKE
+239 HQMFFTPGWKE
-250 LVDTIYDLMLQG
+250 LVDAIHDLMLQG

-274 HLHKEI
+274 HRHKEI
-280 SQYIYALVEIEETKQ
+280 SQYTYALVEIEETRQ
-295 QYYFVV
+295 QNYYVV

-315 VGNRLEE
+315 VGNQLEE
-322 KISRI
+322 KVAKI
-327 LRLEYCNLDNLPQ
+327 LSLEYYDLKDLPQ

-366 IDNRQIDLALEAID
+366 IDNRQIDLALETID

-429 LTTMDGQSW
+429 LTTTDGQSW
-438 ELFRLFVE
+438 ALFRLFVE

-461 EKDGH
+461 EKDVH

-496 RPFFLAKE
+496 WPFFLAKE

-554 LRTKIGNRLTDYYD
+554 LRTKIGTRLVDYYD
-568 ELMSLHPGE
+568 DLMTLRPGE
-577 IKVTPGFGAR
+577 VKVTPGFGAK
-587 TKYIFHTIIPE
+587 TKYIFHTVIPKY
-598 HHQSPQADECVISS
+598 QQCPQADECVINS

-619 ARKLNL
+619 ARKLYL
-625 KQIILPIFG
+625 KQIVLPIFG
-634 FDDAGYPLESLMPLI
+634 FNDAGYPLESLMPLI

>member
-27 FEYSFSRLA
+27 LEYSFSRLA
-36 GLYTYHS
+36 GFYTYHS

-80 NKWNVEFFYEDG
+80 NKWNVEFFDEDG

-107 GKFQQKILDMIP
+107 GKFQQKVLDMIP
-119 ELLEQYGKGIEAV
+119 ELLEQNGKGIEAV
-132 TFTVKNLNK
+132 TFTVKNLNN
-141 YMPSN
+141 YMSSN
-146 LMTSQQTYLILK
+146 FMTSQQTYLILQ

-185 FERRELGQLLNSFQL
+185 FERHELGQLLNSFQL
-200 VFATQNNRGLEEG
+200 VFATQNSRGKEEG
-213 RKIHDS
+213 RKVHDS
-219 DVYLLIELID
+219 DVYLKIELID
-229 GTIEEYYWDL
+229 GTFEEYYWGL
-239 HQMSFTPGWKE
+239 HQMFFTPGWKE
-250 LVDTIYDLMLQG
+250 LVDAIHDLMLQG

-280 SQYIYALVEIEETKQ
+280 SQYIYALVEIEETRQ
-295 QYYFVV
+295 QNYYVV

-322 KISRI
+322 KIARI
-327 LRLEYCNLDNLPQ
+327 LRLEYCDLDNLPQ
-340 PLEFTRK
+340 PLELTRK
-347 ILRKSDTVKFA
+347 ILRKSETVKFA

-366 IDNRQIDLALEAID
+366 IDNRQIDLALEMID

-403 EFVLPVHPLKTK
+403 EFILPVHPLKTK

-429 LTTMDGQSW
+429 LTTTDGQSW
-438 ELFRLFVE
+438 ALFRLFVE

-554 LRTKIGNRLTDYYD
+554 LRTKIGTRLVDYYD
-568 ELMSLHPGE
+568 DLMTLRPGE
-577 IKVTPGFGAR
+577 VKVTPGFGAK
-587 TKYIFHTIIPE
+587 TKYIFHTVIPKY
-598 HHQSPQADECVISS
+598 QQCPQADECVINS

-619 ARKLNL
+619 ARKLYL
-625 KQIILPIFG
+625 KQIVLPIFG
-634 FDDAGYPLESLMPLI
+634 FNDAGYPLESLMPLI

-681 DYLEEA
+681 DYLEEV

>member
-43 GVVDE
+43 GVVDK

-66 PVLPEGAG
+66 PVLSKGAG

-80 NKWNVEFFYEDG
+80 NKWNVEFFDEDG

-107 GKFQQKILDMIP
+107 GKFQQKVLDMIP
-119 ELLEQYGKGIEAV
+119 ELLEQNGKGIEAV
-132 TFTVKNLNK
+132 TFTVKNLNN

-146 LMTSQQTYLILK
+146 IMTSQQTYLILQ

-185 FERRELGQLLNSFQL
+185 FERHELGQLLNSFQL
-200 VFATQNNRGLEEG
+200 VFATQNSRGKEEG
-213 RKIHDS
+213 RKVHDS
-219 DVYLLIELID
+219 DVYLKIELID
-229 GTIEEYYWDL
+229 GTFEEYYWGL
-239 HQMSFTPGWKE
+239 HQMFFTPGWKE
-250 LVDTIYDLMLQG
+250 LVDAIHDLMLQG

-280 SQYIYALVEIEETKQ
+280 SQYIYALVEIEETRQ
-295 QYYFVV
+295 QNYYVV

-322 KISRI
+322 KIARI

-340 PLEFTRK
+340 PLELTRK
-347 ILRKSDTVKFA
+347 ILRKSETVKFA

-366 IDNRQIDLALEAID
+366 IDNRQIDLALETID

-389 GLIEAIRQNMNLGG
+389 GLIETIRQNMNLGG

-429 LTTMDGQSW
+429 LTTTDGQSW
-438 ELFRLFVE
+438 ALFRLFVE

-466 TKGVVYPISSI
+466 IKGVVYPISSI

-496 RPFFLAKE
+496 RPFFLARE

-554 LRTKIGNRLTDYYD
+554 LRTKIGTRLVDYYD
-568 ELMSLHPGE
+568 DLMTLRPGE
-577 IKVTPGFGAR
+577 VKVTPGFGAK
-587 TKYIFHTIIPE
+587 TKYIFHTVIPKY
-598 HHQSPQADECVISS
+598 QQCPQADECVINS

-619 ARKLNL
+619 ARKLYL
-625 KQIILPIFG
+625 KQIVLPIFG
-634 FDDAGYPLESLMPLI
+634 FNDAGYPLESLMPLI

>member
-1 MFNQMNIN
+1 MF
-9 VNAPNEKL
+9 
-17 NIEIRLVDKH
+17 
-27 FEYSFSRLA
+27 
-36 GLYTYHS
+36 
-43 GVVDE
+43 
-48 QKSQEWLQEIR
+48 
-59 QASLVDW
+59 
-66 PVLPEGAG
+66 
-74 PEIKQK
+74 
-80 NKWNVEFFYEDG
+80 
-92 SVICYGAD
+92 
-100 DYFPKTW
+100 
-107 GKFQQKILDMIP
+107 
-119 ELLEQYGKGIEAV
+119 
-132 TFTVKNLNK
+132 
-141 YMPSN
+141 
-146 LMTSQQTYLILK
+146 
-158 ETLTL
+158 
-163 RRSTRKITYEKI
+163 
-175 DEVNQRTYYE
+175 
-185 FERRELGQLLNSFQL
+185 
-200 VFATQNNRGLEEG
+200 
-213 RKIHDS
+213 
-219 DVYLLIELID
+219 
-229 GTIEEYYWDL
+229 
-239 HQMSFTPGWKE
+239 FTPGWKE
-250 LVDTIYDLMLQG
+250 LVDAIHDLMLQG

-274 HLHKEI
+274 HRHKEI
-280 SQYIYALVEIEETKQ
+280 SQYIYALVEIEETRQ
-295 QYYFVV
+295 QNYYVV

-315 VGNRLEE
+315 VGNQLEE
-322 KISRI
+322 KVAKI
-327 LRLEYCNLDNLPQ
+327 LSLEYYDLKDLPQ

-366 IDNRQIDLALEAID
+366 IDNRQIDLALETID

-429 LTTMDGQSW
+429 LTTTDGQSW
-438 ELFRLFVE
+438 ALFRLFVE

-543 NLNDPDSLDYA
+543 SLDNTQSLDYV
-554 LRTKIGNRLTDYYD
+554 LRTKIGTRLVDYYD
-568 ELMSLHPGE
+568 DLMTLRPGE
-577 IKVTPGFGAR
+577 VKVTPGFGAK
-587 TKYIFHTIIPE
+587 TKYIFHTVIPKY
-598 HHQSPQADECVISS
+598 QQCPQADECVINS

-619 ARKLNL
+619 ARKLYL
-625 KQIILPIFG
+625 KQIVLPIFG
-634 FDDAGYPLESLMPLI
+634 FNDAGYPLEELMPLI
-649 INTITQWMTDNRDY
+649 INTVAQWMTDNRDY
-663 VLHVYLS
+663 ILHVYLS

>member
-66 PVLPEGAG
+66 PVLPKGAG

-80 NKWNVEFFYEDG
+80 NKWNVEFFDEDG

-107 GKFQQKILDMIP
+107 GKFQQKVLDMIP
-119 ELLEQYGKGIEAV
+119 ELLEQNGKGIEAV
-132 TFTVKNLNK
+132 TFTVKNLNN

-146 LMTSQQTYLILK
+146 IMTSQQTYLILQ

-185 FERRELGQLLNSFQL
+185 FERHELGQLLNSFQL
-200 VFATQNNRGLEEG
+200 VFATQNSRGKEEG
-213 RKIHDS
+213 RKVHDS
-219 DVYLLIELID
+219 DVYLKIELID
-229 GTIEEYYWDL
+229 GTFEEYYWGL
-239 HQMSFTPGWKE
+239 HQMFFTPGWKE
-250 LVDTIYDLMLQG
+250 LVDAIHDLMLQG

-280 SQYIYALVEIEETKQ
+280 SQYIYALVEIEETRQ
-295 QYYFVV
+295 QNYYVV

-322 KISRI
+322 KIARI

-340 PLEFTRK
+340 PLELTRK
-347 ILRKSDTVKFA
+347 ILRKSETVKFA

-366 IDNRQIDLALEAID
+366 IDNRQIDLALETID

-389 GLIEAIRQNMNLGG
+389 GLIETIRQNMNLGG

-429 LTTMDGQSW
+429 LTTTDGQSW
-438 ELFRLFVE
+438 ALFRLFVE

-466 TKGVVYPISSI
+466 IKGVVYPISSI

-496 RPFFLAKE
+496 RPFFLARE

-554 LRTKIGNRLTDYYD
+554 LRTKIGTRLVDYYD
-568 ELMSLHPGE
+568 DLMTLRPGE
-577 IKVTPGFGAR
+577 VKVTPGFGAK
-587 TKYIFHTIIPE
+587 TKYIFHTVIPKY
-598 HHQSPQADECVISS
+598 QQCPQAGECVINS

-619 ARKLNL
+619 ARKLYL
-625 KQIILPIFG
+625 KQIVLPIFG
-634 FDDAGYPLESLMPLI
+634 FNDAGYPLESLMPLI

>member
-27 FEYSFSRLA
+27 FEYSFSRIA

-43 GVVDE
+43 GSVDE
-48 QKSQEWLQEIR
+48 KKSQEWLQEIK
-59 QASLVDW
+59 QSFLADW
-66 PVLPEGAG
+66 PVLPNDAG

-80 NKWNVEFFYEDG
+80 NKWNVEFFDEDG

-107 GKFQQKILDMIP
+107 GKFQQKVLDIIP
-119 ELLEQYGKGIEAV
+119 ELLEQSGKGIEAI
-132 TFTVKNLNK
+132 TFTVKNLNN

-146 LMTSQQTYLILK
+146 FMTSQQTYLILQ

-185 FERRELGQLLNSFQL
+185 FERRELGQLLNTFQL
-200 VFATQNNRGLEEG
+200 VFATQNSRGKEEG
-213 RKIHDS
+213 RKVHDS
-219 DVYLLIELID
+219 DVYLKIELID
-229 GTIEEYYWDL
+229 GTFEEYYWGL
-239 HQMSFTPGWKE
+239 HQMFFTPGWKE
-250 LVDTIYDLMLQG
+250 LVDAIHDLMLQG

-274 HLHKEI
+274 HRHKEI
-280 SQYIYALVEIEETKQ
+280 SQYIYALVEIEETRQ
-295 QYYFVV
+295 QNYYVV

-322 KISRI
+322 KIARI

-358 RDLEDDSV
+358 RNLEDDSV

-380 DDPSIEETI
+380 EDSSIEETI
-389 GLIEAIRQNMNLGG
+389 ALMEAIRQNMNLGG

-429 LTTMDGQSW
+429 LTTTDGQSW
-438 ELFRLFVE
+438 ALFRLFVE

-554 LRTKIGNRLTDYYD
+554 LRTKIGTRLVDYYD
-568 ELMSLHPGE
+568 DLMTLRPGE
-577 IKVTPGFGAR
+577 VKVTPGFGAK
-587 TKYIFHTIIPE
+587 TKYIFHTVIPKY
-598 HHQSPQADECVISS
+598 QQCPQADECVINS

-619 ARKLNL
+619 ARKLYL
-625 KQIILPIFG
+625 KQIVLPIFG
-634 FDDAGYPLESLMPLI
+634 FNDAGYPLEELMPLI
-649 INTITQWMTDNRDY
+649 INTVAQWMTDDRDY
-663 VLHVYLS
+663 ILHVYLS

>member
-1 MFNQMNIN
+1 MNIN

-17 NIEIRLVDKH
+17 SIEIRLVGKH
-27 FEYSFSRLA
+27 VEYSFARLA

-43 GVVDE
+43 GSVDE
-48 QKSQEWLQEIR
+48 KKSQEWLQEIR
-59 QASLVDW
+59 QSSLTDW
-66 PVLPEGAG
+66 PVLPNDAG

-80 NKWNVEFFYEDG
+80 NKWNVEFFDEDG

-107 GKFQQKILDMIP
+107 GKFQQMVLDLIP
-119 ELLEQYGKGIEAV
+119 ELLEQYGKGVEAV
-132 TFTVKNLNK
+132 TFTVKNFDK

-146 LMTSQQTYLILK
+146 FMASQQTYLILQ

-175 DEVNQRTYYE
+175 DEVNQKTYYE
-185 FERRELGQLLNSFQL
+185 FERRELGQILNSFQL
-200 VFATQNNRGLEEG
+200 VFATQNNRGKEEG
-213 RKIHDS
+213 RKAHDS
-219 DVYLLIELID
+219 DVYLKIELID
-229 GTIEEYYWDL
+229 GTFEEYYWDL

-250 LVDTIYDLMLQG
+250 LVDAIYDLMLQG

-274 HLHKEI
+274 HRHKEF

-295 QYYFVV
+295 QEYFVV
-301 DNLFVHEGD
+301 DNLFVHESD

-315 VGNRLEE
+315 VGNQLEE
-322 KISRI
+322 KLAKI
-327 LRLEYCNLDNLPQ
+327 LSLEYCDINDLPQ
-340 PLEFTRK
+340 PLELTRR
-347 ILRKSDTVKFA
+347 ILRKSDTVRLA
-358 RDLEDDSV
+358 RDLEDESS
-366 IDNRQIDLALEAID
+366 IDNRQIDLALASIAE
-380 DDPSIEETI
+380 DPSIEETI
-389 GLIEAIRQNMNLGG
+389 GLIEAIRQNMNLAGD
-403 EFVLPVHPLKTK
+403 FILPVHPLKPK
-415 QSHHNYHLGTKDEI
+415 SSHHNYHLGVKDEI
-429 LTTMDGQSW
+429 LTTTDGQSW

-446 NNQEAFVAFTNVEEF
+446 NNQEAFVAFTNIEEF

-466 TKGVVYPISSI
+466 TKGVIYPISAI
-477 LEMVAKTPNINGI
+477 LEMVATTPNINGI

-534 DSVVNNLQF
+534 DSVVNNLKF
-543 NLNDPDSLDYA
+543 DLNDTQSLDYA
-554 LRTKIGNRLTDYYD
+554 LRTKIGSRLVDYYD
-568 ELMSLHPGE
+568 DLMTLRPGE
-577 IKVTPGFGAR
+577 VKVTPGFGAK
-587 TKYIFHTIIPE
+587 TKYIFHTVIPKY
-598 HHQSPQADECVISS
+598 QQCPQADECVISS

-634 FDDAGYPLESLMPLI
+634 FNDAGYPLESLMPLI

>member
-27 FEYSFSRLA
+27 IEYSFSRLA

-200 VFATQNNRGLEEG
+200 VFATENKQGKKEG
-213 RKIHDS
+213 RKVHDS
-219 DVYLLIELID
+219 DVYLKIELID

-239 HQMSFTPGWKE
+239 HQMFFTPGWKE
-250 LVDTIYDLMLQG
+250 LVDAIHDLMLQG

-268 IFTSLP
+268 TFTSLP
-274 HLHKEI
+274 HRHKEI
-280 SQYIYALVEIEETKQ
+280 GQYIYALVEIEETKQ
-295 QYYFVV
+295 QEYFVV

-310 YVVVP
+310 FVVVP
-315 VGNRLEE
+315 VGNQLEE
-322 KISRI
+322 KIARI
-327 LRLEYCNLDNLPQ
+327 LSLEYCDLKDLPQ

-366 IDNRQIDLALEAID
+366 IDNRQIDIALEEID
-380 DDPSIEETI
+380 EDPSIEETI
-389 GLIEAIRQNMNLGG
+389 ALMEAIRQNMNLGG
-403 EFVLPVHPLKTK
+403 ELILPVHPITTK
-415 QSHHNYHLGTKDEI
+415 NSHHSYHLGAKDEI
-429 LTTMDGQSW
+429 LMTTDGKSW

-446 NNQEAFVAFTNVEEF
+446 NNQEAFVAFTNIEEF
-461 EKDGH
+461 EKDGL

-554 LRTKIGNRLTDYYD
+554 FRTKIGNRLTDYYD

-634 FDDAGYPLESLMPLI
+634 FNDAGYPLESLMPLI

>member
-17 NIEIRLVDKH
+17 SIEIRLVGKH
-27 FEYSFSRLA
+27 VEYSFARLA

-43 GVVDE
+43 GSVDE
-48 QKSQEWLQEIR
+48 KKSQEWLQEIR
-59 QASLVDW
+59 QSSLADW
-66 PVLPEGAG
+66 PVLPNDAG

-80 NKWNVEFFYEDG
+80 NKWNVEFFDEDG
-92 SVICYGAD
+92 LVISYGAD
-100 DYFPKTW
+100 DYFPKNW
-107 GKFQQKILDMIP
+107 GEFQQKVLDMIP

-132 TFTVKNLNK
+132 TFTVKNLDK

-146 LMTSQQTYLILK
+146 FMISKQTYLILQ

-163 RRSTRKITYEKI
+163 RRSTCKITYEKI

-185 FERRELGQLLNSFQL
+185 FERRELGQLLNSFQM
-200 VFATQNNRGLEEG
+200 VFATQNSRGKEEG
-213 RKIHDS
+213 RKVHDS
-219 DVYLLIELID
+219 DVYLKIELID
-229 GTIEEYYWDL
+229 GTFEEYYWGL
-239 HQMSFTPGWKE
+239 HQMFFTPGWKE
-250 LVDTIYDLMLQG
+250 LVDAIHDMMLQG

-315 VGNRLEE
+315 VGNQLEE
-322 KISRI
+322 KVAKI
-327 LRLEYCNLDNLPQ
+327 LSLEYYDLNDLPQ

-347 ILRKSDTVKFA
+347 ILRKSDTMKFA

-403 EFVLPVHPLKTK
+403 ELILPVHPIRTK
-415 QSHHNYHLGTKDEI
+415 NSHHSYHLGSKDEI
-429 LTTMDGQSW
+429 LMTTDGKSW

-446 NNQEAFVAFTNVEEF
+446 NNQEAFVAFTNIEEF
-461 EKDGH
+461 EKDGR
-466 TKGVVYPISSI
+466 TKGIVYPISAI

-577 IKVTPGFGAR
+577 IKVTPGFGAK
-587 TKYIFHTIIPE
+587 TKYIFHTVIPKY
-598 HHQSPQADECVISS
+598 QQCPQADECVINS

-625 KQIILPIFG
+625 KQIVLPIFG
-634 FDDAGYPLESLMPLI
+634 FNDAGYPLEELMPLI
-649 INTITQWMTDNRDY
+649 INTVAQWMTDDRDY